1 MRNKTE
7 AIIYANGSIMIQ
19 DITHL
24 LCDLEINDDLILRIP
39 TEDELTKIKQAVSN
53 TIGTLNKNAI

>member
-39 TEDELTKIKQAVSN
+39 TDDELTKIKQAVSN